1 MSRNHIHRWDL
12 LPLNRRHLL
21 RGSAT
26 VAGLSL
32 AGLGGCAPASL
43 LQEQDLA
50 SVRAS
55 PDRLA
60 NITVCLRPLRAIGPR
75 LDTEQVGDTF
85 VVHNYG
91 HGGSG
96 WSLSWG
102 SSTVAVQ
109 KALAASPR
117 AVAVIGCGVIG
128 LTSAILAQSAGTQVT
143 IYARELLPAT
153 RSWHATGSWSPDS
166 RVALA
171 SAAPMGFAADWEQ
184 MARVSFKMHRH
195 YMDLPG
201 NLVMSRHHFNLSDLS
216 PSDTALPRIGYTP
229 QFAEYHERIRDLV
242 PADEA
247 MAPGGTPFPMAY
259 VRRSTSMVFNIADYG
274 HALMKRFLAAG
285 GKIQMM
291 EFHAPSD
298 LALLNEKVVIN
309 CPGYGGRAL
318 WKDQSIVP
326 VRGQIAWLTPQPEV
340 DYGLTYKNLYMVSR
354 QDGIVL
360 QIFQQG
366 EMTGYGDSNENLD
379 RTEANNALASV
390 AALYSRFR
398 RPSGA

>member
-1 MSRNHIHRWDL
+1 M
-12 LPLNRRHLL
+12 PLNRRHLL
-21 RGSAT
+21 RRSAT

-43 LQEQDLA
+43 LQEQNLA
-50 SVRAS
+50 AVRAS

-60 NITVCLRPLRAIGPR
+60 NITVCLRPHRATGPR
-75 LDTEQVGDTF
+75 LETELVGDTL

-102 SSTVAVQ
+102 SSTFAVQ
-109 KALAASPR
+109 KAMAASPR

-153 RSWHATGSWSPDS
+153 RSWRATGTWKAAYSSG
-166 RVALA
+166 A
-171 SAAPMGFAADWEQ
+171 SAAAAPMGFAPDWEQ

-201 NLVMSRHHFNLSDLS
+201 NLVVSRPYFYLSDF
-216 PSDTALPRIGYTP
+216 D
-229 QFAEYHERIRDLV
+229 
-242 PADEA
+242 
-247 MAPGGTPFPMAY
+247 

-274 HALMKRFLAAG
+274 HALMKQFLAAG

-298 LALLNEKVVIN
+298 LALLKEKVVIN

-318 WKDQSIVP
+318 WKDRSIVP

-340 DYGLTYKNLYMVSR
+340 DYCLAYRDFIMVSR
-354 QDGIVL
+354 KDGIAL
-360 QIFQQG
+360 QVFGQSG
-366 EMTGYGDSNENLD
+366 TTGYGDNNENPD
-379 RTEANNALASV
+379 RTEADYALASV
-390 AALYSRFR
+390 AAFYSRFR
-398 RPSGA
+398 RPSGADHRATSL

>member
-1 MSRNHIHRWDL
+1 M
-12 LPLNRRHLL
+12 NRRDFL
-21 RGSAT
+21 GSIAI
-26 VAGLSL
+26 AGLT
-32 AGLGGCAPASL
+32 GCAP
-43 LQEQDLA
+43 
-50 SVRAS
+50 RARIAATPPLGLPS
-55 PDRLA
+55 YDALPKLMPIRAHADR
-60 NITVCLRPLRAIGPR
+60 IFRVTVCLRPFRAAGPR
-75 LDTEQVGDTF
+75 LDVERVGDKT

-117 AVAVIGCGVIG
+117 TVAVIGCGVIG
-128 LTSAILAQSAGTQVT
+128 LTSAILVQSAGTQVT
-143 IYARELLPAT
+143 IYARELLPAS
-153 RSWHATGSWSPDS
+153 RSSHATGSWTPDS
-166 RVALA
+166 RVALV

-195 YMDLPG
+195 YLELPG
-201 NLVMSRHHFNLSDLS
+201 NLVMWRHYFILSDLS
-216 PSDTALPRIGYTP
+216 PSETALRRIGYTP
-229 QFAEYHERIRDLV
+229 PFAEYHDRIRDLI

-247 MAPGGTPFPMAY
+247 MAPGGTPFAIAY

-274 HALMKRFLAAG
+274 HALMKQFLAAG

-298 LALLNEKVVIN
+298 LVLLKEKVVIN

-318 WKDQSIVP
+318 WRDQSIVP

-340 DYGLTYKNLYMVSR
+340 DYGLTYKNLGMVSR
-354 QDGIVL
+354 QDGIAL
-360 QIFQQG
+360 QIFEQG
-366 EMTGYGDSNENLD
+366 EMTGYGDDNENLD
-379 RTEANNALASV
+379 RREADNALASV

-398 RPSGA
+398 VPSGA